1 MRNWHRGAGNLKGGS
16 INYSTSLINFI
27 VTSLWSVGP
36 KDKSPTVYIFRVGY
50 NVLPSFVL
58 FSIVL

>member
-27 VTSLWSVGP
+27 VTSLWTVGP
-36 KDKSPTVYIFRVGY
+36 KDKSPTVYIYSEWVITSCH
-50 NVLPSFVL
+50 LSFS
-58 FSIVL
+58 FQ